1 MVEPSPTPDLV
12 MGQRLWAM
20 FGVAI
25 LLVAGMNAYAVMREP
40 DVVEIGNLIEHTNEV
55 VRVEGTLTTWMKD
68 PYGTGENRVDII
80 IEDDTG
86 VVELRWYRA
95 TDLPPI
101 GTKVTATGDVIEWD
115 GRIYMQALGSGAV
128 SWKQSDLP
136 EVVMTS
142 LAEVAAD
149 PSNHSDRVLR
159 LTDTSVKP
167 CRPTPVGRRPC

>member
-95 TDLPPI
+95 TDPVSYTHLTLP
-101 GTKVTATGDVIEWD
+101 TIE
-115 GRIYMQALGSGAV
+115 
-128 SWKQSDLP
+128 
-136 EVVMTS
+136 
-142 LAEVAAD
+142 
-149 PSNHSDRVLR
+149 
-159 LTDTSVKP
+159 
-167 CRPTPVGRRPC
+167 

>member
-40 DVVEIGNLIEHTNEV
+40 DVVGIGNLIEHTNEV

-128 SWKQSDLP
+128 SWKL
-136 EVVMTS
+136 S
-142 LAEVAAD
+142 LI
-149 PSNHSDRVLR
+149 HI
-159 LTDTSVKP
+159 
-167 CRPTPVGRRPC
+167 